1 MKACASRTTTG
12 LGRPRIWP
20 LRCRSYGSLAAL
32 FLFFSSVFSLGKG
45 HHDGT
50 TPEAVD
56 IGSRLELFVDEYLV
70 DSMSGVSLQLHRPQ
84 LSEPVLKFDADW
96 EGPGNH
102 YITVFKDEDIYRLY
116 YRCVGGGDVP
126 ASGEGWLM
134 NTCYAESRDG
144 INWIR
149 PKLGLVEYNGSKE
162 NNIILTG
169 EEGDWGNPVCN
180 FYAFRDTN
188 PAALASERYKGV
200 GGINRGL
207 YALVSAD
214 GVHWKPKA
222 EKPMILHSITHK
234 PMING
239 FDSHNVIF
247 WDPLL
252 KQYVA
257 YIRDMYLAPGGER
270 VRSVRRSTS
279 TDFANWSYPEWIDMG
294 DAPPNQLYTFSA
306 IPYFRAPHLYLAFPK
321 RFMPFRHSELPSVYD
336 RLRGKGLSDSVFMV
350 SRDGLHWKRFLE
362 AFVRPGPDPLNWTD
376 RNNYVARGLVAAGP
390 NEIAVYVLRH
400 FRLPSLHLRRGILRT
415 DGFVSVNA
423 PYQGGEILTKPRLF
437 KGSRLIVNYSTSA
450 AGGLRVEILDAEG
463 KPLSGHSLAN
473 SVELYGDKI
482 DQVVSWDKG
491 PEVGKLAGQPIRL
504 RFLIKDADLY
514 SFRFQ

>member
-1 MKACASRTTTG
+1 MKADRLTTKCPHIDLPRPPTLRSLRAFTG
-12 LGRPRIWP
+12 AIF
-20 LRCRSYGSLAAL
+20 
-32 FLFFSSVFSLGKG
+32 FLSATLSVQGGPPSPSE
-45 HHDGT
+45 T
-50 TPEAVD
+50 VD
-56 IGSRLELFVDEYLV
+56 IGSRLELFVDEYLI
-70 DSMSGVSLQLHRPQ
+70 DNMNGVSLQLHRPQ

-102 YITVFKDEDIYRLY
+102 YITVFKDEDIYRMY
-116 YRCVGGGDVP
+116 YRCVDGGDTP

-134 NTCYAESRDG
+134 NTCYAESKDG

-149 PKLGLVEYNGSKE
+149 PKLGLYEYEGSKE

-169 EEGDWGNPVCN
+169 EEGDWGSPVSN
-180 FYAFRDTN
+180 FYAFRDAN
-188 PAALASERYKGV
+188 PDALASERYKGV

-222 EKPMILHSITHK
+222 QKPMILRSITHN

-239 FDSHNVIF
+239 FDSHNIIF

-252 KQYVA
+252 KKYVA
-257 YIRDMYLAPGGER
+257 YIRDMYLAPGRSER
-270 VRSVRRSTS
+270 IRSVRRSTS
-279 TDFANWSYPEWIDMG
+279 TDFLNWSYPEWIDMG
-294 DAPPNQLYTFSA
+294 DAPPDQLYTFSA

-321 RFMPFRHSELPSVYD
+321 RFMPFRHSELPKVYD

-350 SRDGLHWKRFLE
+350 SRDGLHWKRYLE

-390 NEIAVYVLRH
+390 TEIAVYVLRH
-400 FRLPSLHLRRGILRT
+400 FRLPSLHLRRGVLRT

-423 PYQGGEILTKPRLF
+423 PYQGGEVLTKPLRF
-437 KGSRLIVNYSTSA
+437 EGSRLIVNYSTSA
-450 AGGLRVEILDAEG
+450 AGGLRVEILDSEG
-463 KPLSGHSLAN
+463 APLSGHSLAN

-491 PEVGKLAGQPIRL
+491 PEVGKLAGQSIRL

-514 SFRFQ
+514 SFRFK

>member
-1 MKACASRTTTG
+1 MADRLAPKCLQLDF
-12 LGRPRIWP
+12 LGPPALRSLRPFAGVI
-20 LRCRSYGSLAAL
+20 
-32 FLFFSSVFSLGKG
+32 LFFS
-45 HHDGT
+45 T
-50 TPEAVD
+50 TFTVHAGQPTPSEAVD
-56 IGSRLELFVDEYLV
+56 IGSRLELFVDEYLI
-70 DSMSGVSLQLHRPQ
+70 DRMSGVSLRLHRPQ

-102 YITVFKDEDIYRLY
+102 YITVFEDEDIYRMY
-116 YRCVGGGDVP
+116 YRCVGGEDTP

-144 INWIR
+144 INWNR
-149 PKLGLVEYNGSKE
+149 PKLGLHEYEGSKE

-169 EEGDWGNPVCN
+169 EEGDWGSPVSN
-180 FYAFRDTN
+180 FFAFRDTN
-188 PAALASERYKGV
+188 PDALASGRYKGV

-222 EKPMILHSITHK
+222 EKPMILRSITHR

-252 KQYVA
+252 KQYIA
-257 YIRDMYLAPGGER
+257 YIRDMYLAPGRGER
-270 VRSVRRSTS
+270 IRSVRRSTS
-279 TDFANWSYPEWIDMG
+279 TDFVNWSYPEWIDMG
-294 DAPPNQLYTFSA
+294 DAPPDQLYTFSA

-321 RFMPFRHSELPSVYD
+321 RFMPFRHSVLPQVYD

-376 RNNYVARGLVAAGP
+376 RNNYVAMGIVAAGP
-390 NEIAVYVLRH
+390 TDIAVYVLRH
-400 FRLPSLHLRRGILRT
+400 FRLPSVHLRRGVLRT

-423 PYQGGEILTKPRLF
+423 PYRGGEILTKPLLF
-437 KGSRLIVNYSTSA
+437 QGNRLIVNYSTSA

-463 KPLSGHSLAN
+463 KPLSGYSLAN

-514 SFRFQ
+514 SFRFK